1 MDDKIPIS
9 CVREADR
16 EIIEKFGIDRCK
28 KLDWELINKSV
39 YYNRLC
45 DIFNLGFLKED
56 KGLKNLYNLFAK
68 KYNFSP
74 KNFTSYKT
82 VRFESRFVRQ
92 FYGDTFLFSDIL
104 TSEN

>member
-1 MDDKIPIS
+1 MPTSTQVEKKILGCPYS
-9 CVREADR
+9 EA
-16 EIIEKFGIDRCK
+16 K
-28 KLDWELINKSV
+28 
-39 YYNRLC
+39 
-45 DIFNLGFLKED
+45 
-56 KGLKNLYNLFAK
+56 KNLK